1 MKVTHSFH
9 CYVCLRAKQERD
21 GISMKIVDLR
31 ELALK
36 KVKITGNVIGKF
48 GTFEIEQLYKN
59 NTKNVLEV
67 GYTFPIVE
75 TATIV
80 GFEIKVGD
88 KILKGKCKEK
98 GEAKK
103 EYQKNIVKG
112 NSAYMMD
119 QETDNIFKISIGKID
134 RNEEVTIKIHYID
147 KFEIIDNK
155 IQVLMPTLVTPKYK
169 SNITNK
175 LVYGN
180 VDYTI
185 DFNINV
191 DKTLKIKNIS
201 CPSHKINLINEEKT
215 EKIQVLNYDLSKDFK
230 LNIELKNEL
239 SSNAI
244 TSKTRAG
251 NDMIYLSFMP
261 EILDS
266 YEDSEKEYLFIID
279 VSGSMSGEKIDE
291 TKKAV
296 IECLKQLDVGDKF
309 NIIPFESQFE
319 AMSIK
324 SIEYNEENMQKAIK
338 YINNLRTMGGT
349 EILNPIKFALYEKE
363 TDKIILLFT
372 DGQVGNESEIIKYVE
387 DNINKSRI
395 FPFGIDTN
403 VNSSFIKQ
411 LAKVGNGKAE
421 LIQPKEKIDDKIIRT
436 FARIQTPLLENLEI
450 NYGTNTVIDEIRE
463 EKCLFNYEFYNV
475 FAEIEKLEDDIQ
487 LKGKI
492 LDKEYIW
499 KISKK
504 DINNTKVDLETLF
517 AKQEMERLEEY
528 IRNTYDNE
536 KIENYKKMIIELS
549 EKYNIN
555 SKYTSFITVYERK
568 DKLLEVPKY
577 QETKLS
583 SKFVKDAL
591 MNKVWGMFGMGECED
606 YEEEYEYEYEC
617 DMDAPAIFRSRSS
630 SNDLD
635 IPCFIR
641 SNKSVNSESKPI
653 EVKKTDMEVL
663 KEKVDEYYKKFVAKN
678 KKAILTYLLYAVY
691 YLKNKN
697 NTLNYNNLLTFLNNN
712 KDIIL
717 STELY
722 MKLIYLCYC
731 ELEPNRT
738 IDKRETLNLL
748 DESYK
753 KIAFTNIK
761 INIDLKIINEK
772 EVKDIID
779 NDKIIDNVDDVIW
792 YLYNRENNRLAALP
806 WLKN

>member
-1 MKVTHSFH
+1 MKV
-9 CYVCLRAKQERD
+9 
-21 GISMKIVDLR
+21 VDLR

-48 GTFEIEQLYKN
+48 GSFEIEQVYKN
-59 NTKNVLEV
+59 NTKDVLEV

-75 TATIV
+75 TATVV
-80 GFEIKVGD
+80 GFEINVGD
-88 KILKGKCKEK
+88 KVLKGKCKEK

-103 EYQKNIVKG
+103 EYQRNIVKG
-112 NSAYMMD
+112 NSAYMME
-119 QETDNIFKISIGKID
+119 QETDNIFKISVGKID

-155 IQVLMPTLVTPKYK
+155 IEILIPTLVIPRYK

-185 DFNINV
+185 DFNINI
-191 DKTLKIKNIS
+191 DKTLNIKNIS
-201 CPSHKINLINEEKT
+201 CPSHKINLIDEKRT
-215 EKIQVLNYDLSKDFK
+215 ARVEVLNYDLSKDFK

-244 TSKTRAG
+244 TSKTRDG

-279 VSGSMSGEKIDE
+279 VSGSMIGEKLDE
-291 TKKAV
+291 TKRAV

-309 NIIPFESQFE
+309 NIIPFESDFE
-319 AMSIK
+319 AMNIK
-324 SIEYNEENMQKAIK
+324 SIDYNEENIKKAIK
-338 YINNLRTMGGT
+338 YINNLRPLGGT
-349 EILNPIKFALYEKE
+349 EILNPIKFALYEKN
-363 TDKIILLFT
+363 TDKTILLFT
-372 DGQVGNESEIIKYVE
+372 DGQVGNEDEIIKYVE
-387 DNINKSRI
+387 DNINRSRI
-395 FPFGIDTN
+395 FPFGIDSN

-411 LAKVGNGKAE
+411 LAKAGKGKAE

-436 FARIQTPLLENLEI
+436 FARIQTPLLEKLEVD
-450 NYGTNTVIDEIRE
+450 YGTNKIIDEIRE
-463 EKCLFNYEFYNV
+463 EKCLFNYEFFNV
-475 FAEIEKLEDDIQ
+475 FAKIEKLEDDIQ

-499 KISKK
+499 KINKGN
-504 DINNTKVDLETLF
+504 INNTKVDLEILF

-528 IRNTYDNE
+528 IRNAYEDDR
-536 KIENYKKMIIELS
+536 IENYKKMIIELS

-555 SKYTSFITVYERK
+555 SKYTSFLTVYERK

-583 SKFVKDAL
+583 NKFAKGAL
-591 MNKVWGMFGMGECED
+591 MNKVWDMFGMDECED
-606 YEEEYEYEYEC
+606 YEEECEC
-617 DMDAPAIFRSRSS
+617 DIATPSFLRARSSSSS

-635 IPCFIR
+635 IPCFLR
-641 SNKSVNSESKPI
+641 KNKSIKSESKQI
-653 EVKKTDMEVL
+653 EVKKTDREIL
-663 KEKVDEYYKKFVAKN
+663 EEKVDEYYKVFVSQDEKS
-678 KKAILTYLLYAVY
+678 ILTYLLYAVY
-691 YLKNKN
+691 YLKNRN
-697 NTLNYNNLLTFLNNN
+697 NIFNYNDLLRFLNKN
-712 KDIIL
+712 KDNIL
-717 STELY
+717 STEIY

-731 ELEPNRT
+731 KLESNRI

-753 KIAFTNIK
+753 KIAFTNLK
-761 INIDLKIINEK
+761 INIDLKTLTEK

-779 NDKIIDNVDDVIW
+779 NDKIIDNIDDVIW
-792 YLYNRENNRLAALP
+792 YLYNGENSNLAVS
-806 WLKN
+806 WLRN